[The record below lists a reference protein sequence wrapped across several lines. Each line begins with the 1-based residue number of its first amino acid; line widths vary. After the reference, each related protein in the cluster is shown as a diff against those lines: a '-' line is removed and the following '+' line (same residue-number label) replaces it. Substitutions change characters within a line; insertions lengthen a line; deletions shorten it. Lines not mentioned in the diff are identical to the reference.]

1 MAHVD
6 LKPDEWLN
14 HPGLARETYER
25 MTHEGILLA
34 SLDRQGKLNP
44 MTIGWGVFGLI
55 WGRPVFEVLVRS
67 SRYTYQCIEHTGDY
81 TVNVMPEALKDVAE
95 SCGTTSGRD
104 VDKMAAKELTTLT
117 SKHIAS
123 GGIAEA
129 NIVFECKVVHHNDV
143 QEPTFTEEIISH
155 YYPEGDFHRVYFG
168 QILLVRTGP
177 SVASHGGGP

>member
-55 WGRPVFEVLVRS
+55 WGRPVFEVLVRP

-95 SCGTTSGRD
+95 FCGTTSGRD
-104 VDKMAAKELTTLT
+104 VDKMAANELTTLT

-143 QEPTFTEEIISH
+143 QEPAFNKEIISH
-155 YYPEGDFHRVYFG
+155 YYPKGDFHRVYFG
-168 QILLVRTGP
+168 QILLVRTGA
-177 SVASHGGGP
+177 SVA